1 MTRLARQSPGWL
13 RRFAVVVLAALALA
27 PAVAAANAP
36 LPISEPATAARIR
49 SNTALPPG
57 DALPWEPVALPDARR
72 PALIG
77 GQETAAWYRIEFD
90 AAATDISRESWAAY
104 IPYLRDG
111 GRVFLNGRA
120 IEHIAETSESLRVKW
135 ERPHLVS
142 LPDNL
147 LREGRNVLLV
157 RTQPRLDVGF
167 PRLSFGPASELRR
180 VQEWRSFWVL
190 TLPQITIICCV
201 LVSLFTILIWI
212 KRPGEQLYGLFG
224 LTVLFWGLRTLTF
237 VIETLP
243 VEHWIPWRL
252 VYHSSTGGFVAL
264 LAVFCARFARLHPR
278 RGLWT
283 ALFVYWLICPVA
295 MLAFGQAAD
304 IWMHR
309 VWIAGF
315 IPVSMAAAAMI
326 FLAAWRQR
334 SKTAYALLLALILAV
349 LTGIHD
355 YLLIVGRLGAIL
367 PAWDG
372 HRMFLMHHGANLML
386 LVMGGILAQRFV
398 QVLTDLERLNQSL
411 ETRIAEREAQ
421 LEAQFQ
427 RAHTL
432 ERERATVEERRRI
445 MQDMHDGLG
454 SELFQALSRA
464 ERGSLTQ
471 HEMAASLRSC
481 IDEMRLA
488 LEALGTTDD
497 SFLDAIA
504 DFRFRWERQLGEAGV
519 HSSWRIEA
527 DEESLKF
534 PPRTT
539 LQYLRIL
546 QEALTNVLKHAG
558 ASEVRVELG
567 GRKGEL
573 HIRIEDNGVGMAGG
587 ARGSGHGLRNM
598 RRRADLLGAD
608 LEIASQPGRTS
619 VELRAEP
626 TAAAA

>member
-1 MTRLARQSPGWL
+1 VKRLARQSTDWL
-13 RRFAVVVLAALALA
+13 RRFAVVVLAALAPALA
-27 PAVAAANAP
+27 TATTPP
-36 LPISEPATAARIR
+36 PISEPATAARVR
-49 SNTALPPG
+49 FNTTLPPG
-57 DALPWEPVALPDARR
+57 DELPWEAVALPDARR
-72 PALIG
+72 PTLIG
-77 GQETAAWYRIEFD
+77 GQETAAWYRIEFN
-90 AAATDISRESWAAY
+90 AAATTDIGRESWAAY

-120 IEHIAETSESLRVKW
+120 VEHIAETSESLRVKW

-147 LREGRNVLLV
+147 LRQGRNVLMV
-157 RTQPRLDVGF
+157 RTKPRLDVGF

-180 VQEWRSFWVL
+180 IQEWRSFWVL
-190 TLPQITIICCV
+190 TLPQITIVCCL
-201 LVSLFTILIWI
+201 LVSLFTILIWA
-212 KRPGEQLYGLFG
+212 KRPSEQIYGLFG

-243 VEHWIPWRL
+243 VEHWVPWRL
-252 VYHSSTGGFVAL
+252 VYHASTGGFVAL
-264 LAVFCARFARLHPR
+264 LALFCARFARLHPR
-278 RGLWT
+278 RGLWV
-283 ALFVYWLICPVA
+283 ALFAYWLICPVA
-295 MLAFGQAAD
+295 MLVFGHAAD

-315 IPVSMAAAAMI
+315 IPVSMAAAGMI

-334 SKTAYALLLALILAV
+334 SKTAYALLLALMLAV

-355 YLLIVGRLGAIL
+355 YLLIVGRLGTIL

-464 ERGSLTQ
+464 ERSSLTQ
-471 HEMAASLRSC
+471 NEMAASLRSC

-519 HSSWRIEA
+519 HSTWRIEA
-527 DEESLKF
+527 DEDSLKF

-558 ASEVRVELG
+558 AAEVQIELAGKNGELRIRVE
-567 GRKGEL
+567 
-573 HIRIEDNGVGMAGG
+573 DDGVGMASG
-587 ARGSGHGLRNM
+587 ARGNGHGLRNM
-598 RRRADLLGAD
+598 RRRADLLGAE

-619 VELRAEP
+619 VELRA
-626 TAAAA
+626 AAVPAPA